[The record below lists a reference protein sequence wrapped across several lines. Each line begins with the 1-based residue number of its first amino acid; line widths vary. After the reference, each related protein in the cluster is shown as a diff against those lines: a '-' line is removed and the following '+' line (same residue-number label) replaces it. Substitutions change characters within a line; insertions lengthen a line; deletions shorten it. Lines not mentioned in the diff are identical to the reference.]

1 MLKIYFKPN
10 CSTCRNALNLI
21 KENTDEDYELTE
33 YLVEVPSQK
42 EIKEI
47 LKMLGLKAED
57 LVRKKEHL
65 YKEKYEGKKL
75 TNAQWI
81 KILHENPIL
90 IERPIVVKDGKAII
104 GRPIEK
110 ILDILS

>member
-1 MLKIYFKPN
+1 M
-10 CSTCRNALNLI
+10 NLI
-21 KENTDEDYELTE
+21 KENKDEDYELTE
-33 YLVEVPSQK
+33 YLVEVPYKK

-47 LKMLGLKAED
+47 LKMIGLKEED
-57 LVRKKEHL
+57 LVRKKENM